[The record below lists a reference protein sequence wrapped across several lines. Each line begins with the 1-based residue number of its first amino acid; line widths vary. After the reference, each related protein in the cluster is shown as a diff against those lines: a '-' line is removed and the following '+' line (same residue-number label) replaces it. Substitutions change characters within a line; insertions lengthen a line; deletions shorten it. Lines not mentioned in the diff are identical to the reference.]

1 MPHTGT
7 QCGQPSSVVGPA
19 AFRFAASA
27 CVVMPVAAQNTAA
40 IATIR
45 AIVILS
51 SMIGPVSGGLTN
63 KTGGIDVTQPKTTR
77 KRTAQIDGCC
87 ATRCEPHVCL
97 GSKAHIRR
105 HRSECLL
112 RDYVS

>member
-51 SMIGPVSGGLTN
+51 SMVGPVSGGLTN

-77 KRTAQIDGCC
+77 KGTAQIALHPRERFEQSIALAPEKRGGQCPLWVKS
-87 ATRCEPHVCL
+87 R
-97 GSKAHIRR
+97 
-105 HRSECLL
+105 
-112 RDYVS
+112 

>member
-7 QCGQPSSVVGPA
+7 QYGQPSSVVGPA

-27 CVVMPVAAQNTAA
+27 CVVMPVAAQATTA

-51 SMIGPVSGGLTN
+51 PMVGPVSSGLTN
-63 KTGGIDVTQPKTTR
+63 KTGGIDVAQPKTTR
-77 KRTAQIDGCC
+77 KRTAQIDGCR
-87 ATRCEPHVCL
+87 ANLSLHKI
-97 GSKAHIRR
+97 GSQSTSA
-105 HRSECLL
+105 LL
-112 RDYVS
+112 LEAELP

>member
-7 QCGQPSSVVGPA
+7 QYGQPSSVVGPA

-27 CVVMPVAAQNTAA
+27 CVVMPVAAQTTTA

-51 SMIGPVSGGLTN
+51 PMVGPVSGGLTN
-63 KTGGIDVTQPKTTR
+63 KTGGIDVAQPKTTR
-77 KRTAQIDGCC
+77 KRTAQIDGCR
-87 ATRCEPHVCL
+87 ANLSLHKI
-97 GSKAHIRR
+97 GSQRTSA
-105 HRSECLL
+105 LL
-112 RDYVS
+112 LEAELP